1 MNTNNSY
8 GDKAPFVALYLS
20 VGRRSFW
27 SLDLLHAQRAAR
39 AWARKHGTVCVWVR
53 HAACSSD
60 VENADG
66 SPSASAADPT
76 RTP

>member
-1 MNTNNSY
+1 MNTNNSF

-66 SPSASAADPT
+66 SLSASSAAPT

>member
-1 MNTNNSY
+1 MNTNNSF

-53 HAACSSD
+53 HAQEA
-60 VENADG
+60 
-66 SPSASAADPT
+66 
-76 RTP
+76 